1 VTEHDEIQKAL
12 LRKSEARTAGRV
24 LIAEDD
30 GVYRHVL
37 QSLLQRAS
45 FETIVVS
52 DGAEALQAARMPDAP
67 RLLILDWV
75 MPGFYGPELCR
86 QLRHCPPS
94 ERYQYILLLTS
105 KDSKTDTVE
114 GLEAGADDYLT
125 KPFNPQELLARLRAG
140 TRILELQD
148 RLLETQKELEYQAT
162 HDPLTGLWNRL
173 AWKKLLASELQRA
186 RRNRTSLSV
195 LMIDVDHFKLVNDT
209 YGHSIGDA
217 VLRELGQSLHS
228 LVRAYDVAGRYGGEE
243 FIIVAQQLSEAGA
256 CEYANRIRNALAGIT
271 VAGQRALIS
280 VTVSVGIAH
289 AEPNRPCVPDAFVLV
304 ADHALYAAKAQG
316 RDRVVLEKMSQP
328 AGMYRFGTT
337 DLAEVADAI

>member
-94 ERYQYILLLTS
+94 ERTRW
-105 KDSKTDTVE
+105 K
-114 GLEAGADDYLT
+114 GL
-125 KPFNPQELLARLRAG
+125 K
-140 TRILELQD
+140 LE
-148 RLLETQKELEYQAT
+148 
-162 HDPLTGLWNRL
+162 P
-173 AWKKLLASELQRA
+173 
-186 RRNRTSLSV
+186 
-195 LMIDVDHFKLVNDT
+195 
-209 YGHSIGDA
+209 
-217 VLRELGQSLHS
+217 
-228 LVRAYDVAGRYGGEE
+228 
-243 FIIVAQQLSEAGA
+243 
-256 CEYANRIRNALAGIT
+256 
-271 VAGQRALIS
+271 
-280 VTVSVGIAH
+280 
-289 AEPNRPCVPDAFVLV
+289 
-304 ADHALYAAKAQG
+304 
-316 RDRVVLEKMSQP
+316 
-328 AGMYRFGTT
+328 TT
-337 DLAEVADAI
+337 T